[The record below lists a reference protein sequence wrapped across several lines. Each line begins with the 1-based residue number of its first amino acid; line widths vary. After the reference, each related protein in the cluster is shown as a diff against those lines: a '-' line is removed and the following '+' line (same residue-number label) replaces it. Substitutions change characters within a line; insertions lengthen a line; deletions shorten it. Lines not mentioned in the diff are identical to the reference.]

1 MMQHEGNES
10 WWPRVKL
17 EKRRH
22 GNEGSSSLKKRR
34 WVVRE
39 KWDNERMGELKKQGQ
54 QKREVG
60 LGLGENAIM
69 R

>member
-1 MMQHEGNES
+1 
-10 WWPRVKL
+10 VKL
-17 EKRRH
+17 EKRKQ
-22 GNEGSSSLKKRR
+22 GNDGQQQQQKKRR

-39 KWDNERMGELKKQGQ
+39 KWDNEIMGELKKQGQ

-60 LGLGENAIM
+60 LGLGENARI